1 VWARLGRARR
11 LREVFRATLRL
22 LSGGSVAE
30 QLTEGMLRLRRT
42 LVNNRTACLNAARGL
57 LRSFGYRVPVSS
69 RSGCRTLTTGKVP
82 EDLYGLVPQLATT
95 ALDLDEKVRAL
106 DDEVL
111 AAGRRVSRGEAL
123 SVGSGIGR

>member
-1 VWARLGRARR
+1 
-11 LREVFRATLRL
+11 
-22 LSGGSVAE
+22 
-30 QLTEGMLRLRRT
+30 

-57 LRSFGYRVPVSS
+57 LRSFGYRVPGQQPE
-69 RSGCRTLTTGKVP
+69 RLARTLTTGKVP

-111 AAGRRVSRGEAL
+111 AAGRAFPEVKRFQQV
-123 SVGSGIGR
+123 SGIGPLIALS